1 MEFFHYYFFDI
12 MSFNEKLKDIPIK
25 EVLVV
30 IILAYFVIFPL
41 KFLNI
46 SAGMGLTNL
55 IIILYFI
62 FKLRNYTSEFR
73 VEISD
78 IFSKIS
84 FKHILLIVL
93 ANVCFSYGMLYLSNV
108 IIHVIPANSFLSFL
122 VPLKSIHWKF
132 VGILSFISIIL
143 VSPIA
148 EELIFR
154 GIFLN
159 KLRLIVPTAFAI
171 LISSLLFAS
180 LHSFGSIFSAFIF
193 AVCMAIL
200 YLKSENILVPIL
212 GHFLNNFI
220 GESVYHIDHAK
231 VLFTNSTVMI
241 AMSILAIVSFIFIL
255 KFINSSMKNI

>member
-1 MEFFHYYFFDI
+1 
-12 MSFNEKLKDIPIK
+12 MSFNEKLKGIPIK
-25 EVLVV
+25 EVLIV

-46 SAGMGLTNL
+46 GGGVELTNL
-55 IIILYFI
+55 LIILYFI
-62 FKLRNYTSEFR
+62 FKLRNYTSEFWA
-73 VEISD
+73 EISD

-84 FKHILLIVL
+84 FKHILFIVL
-93 ANVCFSYGMLYLSNV
+93 ANICFSYGMLYLSNL
-108 IIHVIPANSFLSFL
+108 IIHVIPPNSFLSFFIP
-122 VPLKSIHWKF
+122 VKSIYLGF
-132 VGILSFISIIL
+132 FGILSFISIIL

-159 KLRLIVPTAFAI
+159 KLRLIVPTVFAI

-200 YLKSENILVPIL
+200 YLKSENIFVPIL
-212 GHFLNNFI
+212 GHFLNNLI

-231 VLFTNSTVMI
+231 VLFTNSIVMI

-255 KFINSSMKNI
+255 RFINSSMKNI